1 VMEFRSV
8 SVNVFYELYQLSY
21 TPPDYVRDV
30 PGLEPGP
37 RPQNGREIAV
47 RLLYYTSYTPVVFK
61 SFCVGGGIYLVLY
74 THLYTS
80 AEMRNQFYQ
89 ST

>member
-1 VMEFRSV
+1 MNV
-8 SVNVFYELYQLSY
+8 S
-21 TPPDYVRDV
+21 
-30 PGLEPGP
+30 GLEPES
-37 RPQNGREIAV
+37 RPPNGREIAV
-47 RLLYYTSYTPVVFK
+47 RLLYYTSYSPVIFK

-74 THLYTS
+74 TRLYTR